1 MTREVCP
8 LTDITTL
15 VTQTEY
21 PKNKSNKTW
30 EHYSIPAYDKG
41 KQPVLELGENIKS
54 GKYMVPKNSVLASKL
69 NPQFPRVWL
78 PDVIEQESAICSTEF
93 MPFVPKK
100 NIRISFLYELLRSHP
115 VQAEIMSRIT
125 GSTGSRQRVKPKEV
139 AIMPIITP
147 QKAIIDT
154 FSDMVSTIHGKQLAN
169 IRECRTLDPLR
180 DALLPKLVSGEL
192 RVPAAALELVAQA
205 GVPDADKL
213 IEEVSY
219 D

>member
-1 MTREVCP
+1 MCP
-8 LTDITTL
+8 LTDIATL

-21 PKNKSNKTW
+21 PKNKPNKMW

-78 PDVIEQESAICSTEF
+78 PDVTEQESAICSTEF

-100 NIRISFLYELLRSHP
+100 NIWISFLYELLRSHP

-154 FSDMVSTIHGKQLAN
+154 FSDMVNTIHGKQLAN
-169 IRECRTLDPLR
+169 IRECQTLATLR
-180 DALLPKLVSGEL
+180 DALLPKLISGEL

-205 GVPDADKL
+205 DVPDAEKL
-213 IEEVSY
+213 LEELEE
-219 D
+219 